1 MENWSKDFF
10 EVMETAVLE
19 VENFFNEMAEEISEV
34 FDEWGKLSEEIT
46 EEIQINIAAEIN
58 EYLNDLIEPIV
69 EVYLDF
75 DVETHE
81 QEEDIDYYF
90 VDHVEPTVQ
99 KHPACR
105 GCVHYH
111 GEVYGGNLLVCGM
124 HPYGVEDE
132 SCPDWESD
140 NSSFN

>member
-1 MENWSKDFF
+1 MEDWSKNFF
-10 EVMETAVLE
+10 EVMESAVSE

-34 FDEWGKLSEEIT
+34 FDEWEKFSEEVT
-46 EEIQINIAAEIN
+46 EEIQTNIIAEID
-58 EYLNDLIEPIV
+58 EYLNDLIDPII

-75 DVETHE
+75 DLETH
-81 QEEDIDYYF
+81 EEDIDYYF
-90 VDHVEPTVQ
+90 VDHVEPTLE

-105 GCVHYH
+105 GCIHYH
-111 GEVYGGNLLVCGM
+111 GQVYGGNLLVCGM

>member
-1 MENWSKDFF
+1 MEDWSKNFF
-10 EVMETAVLE
+10 EVIETAVLE
-19 VENFFNEMAEEISEV
+19 VEYFFNEMAEEISEV

-46 EEIQINIAAEIN
+46 EEIQINIIAEID
-58 EYLNDLIEPIV
+58 EYLNDLIEPII

-81 QEEDIDYYF
+81 EDIDSYF
-90 VDHVEPTVQ
+90 VDHVEPTVE

-105 GCVHYH
+105 GCTHYH
-111 GEVYGGNLLVCGM
+111 GQVYGGNLLVCGM

>member
-1 MENWSKDFF
+1 MEDWSKNFF

-46 EEIQINIAAEIN
+46 EEIQINIIAEID
-58 EYLNDLIEPIV
+58 EYLNDLIDPII

-75 DVETHE
+75 DVET

-90 VDHVEPTVQ
+90 VDHVEPTVE

-105 GCVHYH
+105 GCTHYH
-111 GEVYGGNLLVCGM
+111 GQVYGGNLLVCGM

-132 SCPDWESD
+132 SCPDWESY
-140 NSSFN
+140 